1 MSETIQCIDHGGW
14 FEITLNRPD
23 RLNSF
28 NEEMHLALRD
38 CLNKA
43 QQTSARA
50 VLLTGAG
57 RWFCAGQDLG
67 DRSPTKGRAIT
78 RPIFISCS
86 IGAMPLQRS
95 NNLSRQ
101 KASSCAAI

>member
-1 MSETIQCIDHGGW
+1 MSETIQCIHHDGW

-38 CLNKA
+38 CLNRA
-43 QQTSARA
+43 RDISVRA

-57 RWFCAGQDLG
+57 RGFCAGQDLG
-67 DRSPTKGRAIT
+67 DRDPSKMTGPPDLGETVRTFYG
-78 RPIFISCS
+78 C
-86 IGAMPLQRS
+86 
-95 NNLSRQ
+95 
-101 KASSCAAI
+101 KAPDPY